1 MRSILFAFLLIAVH
15 FSGLQAQ
22 VQVLSIK
29 PESTDAG
36 IQTIHG
42 DHLALIDT
50 HAPQLHKLLLMI
62 VGTGGSARDN
72 FSFDSLA
79 AAKGYHVIS
88 LDYKNT
94 VVTTVCSNSEDS
106 TCFNRFRQ
114 EIVFGESVSPL
125 VEVDTVNSIYHR
137 FVALLQLLAVRYPT
151 QYWQQYIKND
161 VVVWSKITVAGH
173 SQGAGHAA
181 YLGKKFPVA
190 RVLLFAGPQDYLA
203 HFNTPAGWQ
212 FRQTATHPSQY
223 FAFLHYKDPY
233 DSKKQLADCAA
244 LMGPYAADTLQ
255 VNPFMKIKG
264 RPHIF
269 ITGIASSN
277 PHGAMLQPVFANAWL
292 YLLR

>member
-1 MRSILFAFLLIAVH
+1 MRCILLALLLAGGSLYPLH
-15 FSGLQAQ
+15 AQ
-22 VQVLSIK
+22 VQVLSVK
-29 PESTDAG
+29 PELTDTR
-36 IQTIHG
+36 IQTIHS
-42 DHLALIDT
+42 DHLVLLDT
-50 HAPQLHKLLLMI
+50 NARSLHKLLLMI

-72 FSFDSLA
+72 FSFDSTA
-79 AAKGYHVIS
+79 ASMGYHVIG

-114 EIVFGESVSPL
+114 EIVFGEPVSPL
-125 VEVDTVNSIYHR
+125 VEVDSANSIYHR
-137 FVALLQLLAVRYPT
+137 FVALLQWLATRYPA
-151 QYWQQYIKND
+151 QQWQQYIKNN

-212 FRQTATHPSQY
+212 FQQTATSPSKY
-223 FAFLHYKDPY
+223 FAFLHYNDPY

-244 LMGPYAADTLQ
+244 LMKQYAADTLQ
-255 VNPFMKIKG
+255 VKPLMEIKG
-264 RPHIF
+264 NPHIL
-269 ITGIASSN
+269 ITGMASSN
-277 PHGAMLQPVFANAWL
+277 PHGSMLQPVFESAWH